1 MEPDDWLLWF
11 SLSPFLCKQQCF
23 VVQSQEYVMTTLK
36 IYMAF
41 IKVCRSQ
48 KSGLRSDAESTGDRA
63 NEIDVG
69 LFCSF

>member
-1 MEPDDWLLWF
+1 MIRYRGF

-23 VVQSQEYVMTTLK
+23 VVKSQEYVMTTLK

-48 KSGLRSDAESTGDRA
+48 KSGLCSDAESTGDRA
-63 NEIDVG
+63 DKIDVG